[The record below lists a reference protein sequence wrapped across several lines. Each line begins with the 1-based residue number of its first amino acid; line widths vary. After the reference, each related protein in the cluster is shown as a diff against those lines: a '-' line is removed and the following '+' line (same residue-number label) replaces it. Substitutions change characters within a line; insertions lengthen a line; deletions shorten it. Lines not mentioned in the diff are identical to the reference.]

1 MSFTGDMERLQE
13 ILDEFGGDPDM
24 ERSLALF
31 EEGVKL
37 IKGCR
42 EFLENARR
50 RVTLLAGD
58 GASEEDIS
66 DAMAE

>member
-1 MSFTGDMERLQE
+1 MERLQE
-13 ILDEFGGDPDM
+13 ILDEFGEGDPDM

-50 RVTLLAGD
+50 RVTLLSVD
-58 GASEEDIS
+58 GSTEEDIS
-66 DAMAE
+66 DAPPE